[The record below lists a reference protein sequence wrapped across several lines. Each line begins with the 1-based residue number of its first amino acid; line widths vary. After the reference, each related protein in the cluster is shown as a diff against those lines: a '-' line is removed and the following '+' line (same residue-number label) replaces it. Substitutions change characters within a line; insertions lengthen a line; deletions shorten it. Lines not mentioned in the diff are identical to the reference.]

1 MDCFSILLTSNFVPP
16 LKKGYST
23 VRTRLTCA
31 TSIISITEFVLVKG
45 TECLFILILTLISLV
60 LSCDAIRIR
69 GSVLIQV
76 DSPLG
81 LVDVG
86 ARISSSSSFSPGSTG
101 QSKHAWVVKSKD

>member
-1 MDCFSILLTSNFVPP
+1 MQP
-16 LKKGYST
+16 LSS
-23 VRTRLTCA
+23 L
-31 TSIISITEFVLVKG
+31 SQSFVLVKG

-60 LSCDAIRIR
+60 LSCDARRIR

-86 ARISSSSSFSPGSTG
+86 ARISSSSSSFSPGSTG

>member
-1 MDCFSILLTSNFVPP
+1 MQP
-16 LKKGYST
+16 LSS
-23 VRTRLTCA
+23 L
-31 TSIISITEFVLVKG
+31 SQSFVLVKG

-86 ARISSSSSFSPGSTG
+86 ARISSSFSPGSTG

>member
-1 MDCFSILLTSNFVPP
+1 MQP
-16 LKKGYST
+16 LSS
-23 VRTRLTCA
+23 L
-31 TSIISITEFVLVKG
+31 SQSFVLVKG

-86 ARISSSSSFSPGSTG
+86 ARISSSSFSPGSTG